1 MKARLIEAMKAVFGS
16 DERRIRH
23 ALAVLGYAET
33 LLKTEPGDEL
43 TVVAAA
49 ILHDIGIHEAER
61 KYNSSAGHYQE
72 IEGAPIARAI
82 LERLGLD
89 PERTDHVCNIIS
101 LHHHVKGLDTPEFRV
116 LWDADWLVNIPD
128 EYPGWKAER
137 LRPIIK
143 KVFATNTGRQLAET
157 RFLTTGVLPGTI

>member
-33 LLKTEPGDEL
+33 LLKSEPGDEL

-72 IEGAPIARAI
+72 IEGPPIARAI

-89 PERTDHVCNIIS
+89 PERTDHVCKIIS

-128 EYPGWKAER
+128 EYPGWEPER
-137 LRPIIK
+137 LRPMIE
-143 KVFATNTGRQLAET
+143 KVYKTPSGRRLAEE
-157 RFLTTGVLPGTI
+157 LYL